1 VYITDLFVTFVDKY
15 NLDIFQTAEGKIQ
28 QAGGLLNLFY
38 SCGDYNFNYNIDFL
52 YNGPEYTV

>member
-1 VYITDLFVTFVDKY
+1 VHITDLFVTFVDKY
-15 NLDIFQTAEGKIQ
+15 NLDIFQTAEEKIQ

-38 SCGDYNFNYNIDFL
+38 SCGDYKFNYNIDFL